1 VVTLAFADGLR
12 LVFEGSANLRT
23 NRNTENLCVVN
34 DPGLHDGHA
43 RWIDH
48 KVREHEIDQ
57 G

>member
-12 LVFEGSANLRT
+12 LVFEGSANPRT

-34 DPGLHDGHA
+34 DTGLHDRHA
-43 RWIDH
+43 QWIDH